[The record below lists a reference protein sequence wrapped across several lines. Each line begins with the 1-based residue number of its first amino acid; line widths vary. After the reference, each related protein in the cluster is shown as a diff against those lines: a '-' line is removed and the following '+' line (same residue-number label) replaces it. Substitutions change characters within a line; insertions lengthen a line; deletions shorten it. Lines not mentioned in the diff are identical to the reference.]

1 MHPASIHTFTS
12 RSLYL
17 PILIAAVIVTIGG
30 LLFAGTHYAR
40 GHLEI
45 RTGVVFFAVVFC
57 LDVAIAGMTPFRVGR
72 LREFYENQPN
82 IRRENIR
89 LETRRKE

>member
-1 MHPASIHTFTS
+1 MYPASIHTFTS

-40 GHLEI
+40 GYLEI
-45 RTGVVFFAVVFC
+45 RTGVVFFAVVFY
-57 LDVAIAGMTPFRVGR
+57 LDVAIAGMTLFRVGR
-72 LREFYENQPN
+72 LRESMRISLTSVE
-82 IRRENIR
+82 R
-89 LETRRKE
+89 TSG